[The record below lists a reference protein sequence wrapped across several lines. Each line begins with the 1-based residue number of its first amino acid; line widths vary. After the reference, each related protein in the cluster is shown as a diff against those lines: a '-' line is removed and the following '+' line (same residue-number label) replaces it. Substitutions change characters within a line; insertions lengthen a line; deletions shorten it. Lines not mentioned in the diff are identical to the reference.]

1 MPAILFQVTNLEFSV
16 SRNVRSEIPLKE
28 HLITRPI
35 DAFAEFQC
43 AVEMV
48 GLGQLANLSS

>member
-1 MPAILFQVTNLEFSV
+1 MPAILLQVTNLEFSV

-28 HLITRPI
+28 HLTTRPI
-35 DAFAEFQC
+35 DAFAEFQI

-48 GLGQLANLSS
+48 GLGHLVNHSS